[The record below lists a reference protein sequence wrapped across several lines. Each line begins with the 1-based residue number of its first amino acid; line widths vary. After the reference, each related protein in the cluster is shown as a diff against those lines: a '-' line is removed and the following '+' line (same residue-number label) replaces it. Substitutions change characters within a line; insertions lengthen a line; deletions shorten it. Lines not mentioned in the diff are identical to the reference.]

1 MFEVRDG
8 SRTLQFNGQLL
19 AKSTSWRRDS
29 TRWIEFELYRTE
41 SGSYILSRIGASLV
55 FHGASCP
62 LVTRYGLSEIDY
74 NNLAEKAIPCLECD
88 PDESTTLVFPEKD
101 RFWAQ
106 VSDSP
111 AAVLDA
117 LYKYDDG
124 GARYLT
130 NVAQRLLDTAS
141 KIDNGI
147 FSVYNVEIIP

>member
-1 MFEVRDG
+1 
-8 SRTLQFNGQLL
+8 
-19 AKSTSWRRDS
+19 
-29 TRWIEFELYRTE
+29 
-41 SGSYILSRIGASLV
+41 LSRIGASLV